1 MKLQYCVN
9 RTGAIPPEK
18 LALTGLE
25 VQKAARAFHST
36 IPGYEATP
44 LTALDHL
51 ARRLGVSQVLV
62 KDESKR
68 FGLNAFKALG
78 GSYAMARH
86 LGEQL
91 GLSQD
96 QLTFEA
102 LGTLEAREKLG
113 ERTFVTATDG
123 NHGRGV
129 AWAARQ
135 LGHRAVVYMP
145 KGSARER
152 LENIRA
158 QGAQAEITDLN
169 YDDAVRLA
177 DRMGRERG
185 WTLIQ
190 DTAWPGYEEIPA
202 WIIQGYTTIAQEIA
216 DQLEEHGW
224 EKPTHLF
231 LQAGVGS
238 FAGAALGFFTSVWGE
253 ERPVTAIVEPDRA
266 DCLFRTAQ
274 ADDGALHFVTGDMD
288 SMMAG
293 LCCGEPCT
301 ISWKI
306 IDAYAD
312 AFLSCGDGYAAR
324 GMRLLARPEEGD
336 PAVVSGESGA
346 VTAGVLDALMR
357 GDAPSEVRQAL
368 GLNESSR
375 VLLVSTEGDTDRE
388 NYRRVLDGARF

>member
-36 IPGYEATP
+36 IPGYEPTP

-62 KDESKR
+62 EDESKR

-102 LGTLEAREKLG
+102 LGTPEAREKLG

-158 QGAQAEITDLN
+158 QGAQAEITGLN

-177 DRMGRERG
+177 DRMGREHG

-190 DTAWPGYEEIPA
+190 DTAWPGYEDIPA

-216 DQLEEHGW
+216 DQLEERGW

-375 VLLVSTEGDTDRE
+375 VLLVSTEGDTDQE
-388 NYRRVLDGARF
+388 NYQRIINGED

>member
-9 RTGAIPPEK
+9 RTGAISPEK

-25 VQKAARAFHST
+25 VQKAAQAFHST
-36 IPGYEATP
+36 IPGYEPTP
-44 LTALDHL
+44 LASLDHL
-51 ARRLGVSQVLV
+51 AHRLGVSQVLV

-102 LGTLEAREKLG
+102 LGTPEAREKLG

-177 DRMGRERG
+177 DRMGREHG

-202 WIIQGYTTIAQEIA
+202 WRTR
-216 DQLEEHGW
+216 W
-224 EKPTHLF
+224 
-231 LQAGVGS
+231 VGFS
-238 FAGAALGFFTSVWGE
+238 Q
-253 ERPVTAIVEPDRA
+253 P
-266 DCLFRTAQ
+266 
-274 ADDGALHFVTGDMD
+274 FV
-288 SMMAG
+288 SSWSA
-293 LCCGEPCT
+293 
-301 ISWKI
+301 ISW
-306 IDAYAD
+306 A
-312 AFLSCGDGYAAR
+312 
-324 GMRLLARPEEGD
+324 M
-336 PAVVSGESGA
+336 VV
-346 VTAGVLDALMR
+346 
-357 GDAPSEVRQAL
+357 
-368 GLNESSR
+368 
-375 VLLVSTEGDTDRE
+375 
-388 NYRRVLDGARF
+388 